1 MFYCVIITC
10 IYHICKKEKQM
21 WLYINKPKGGFN
33 LAGINKDYLKD
44 HRTFR
49 LRNKRIIAIFPI
61 VSVLIIVAVF
71 LHLMLVGVTVT
82 SDALCGIEEHI
93 HTEECYSGSE
103 LICAKPE
110 HTHSSDCFPDNTA
123 DTETYVDWMK
133 TFENVE
139 MTDNVS
145 GNLASIATTQVGYA
159 ESNEN
164 YNFDAQG
171 IKKGY
176 TRYGEWFGNPYGNWN
191 TMFVSFCIHYAGIE
205 NSDALTSANALT
217 MQQKWQTYGVYET
230 AANHIVARNGE
241 IVFLDTD
248 GDSLTDSAGI
258 LVLNYADNESF
269 DEDMSKSEE
278 KIGVILGDSNDKV
291 EFVPLNIDEVTGFG
305 LTHNLQSDNS
315 SSVQKSESDTNDVF
329 ISELDSY
336 GKEKSAYYS
345 QLSSEIK
352 SDIDKLGEE
361 EQTLLVDLL
370 FSINQLP
377 DTDEFFNTLD
387 EFYNND
393 DTQGEES
400 YITSTQERM
409 TSAYA
414 HYQEI
419 DYLREYIFNLDKL
432 FELKD
437 VFSSFSVQMFTTG
450 TSSPV
455 TFNFFNRGWNAVA
468 PILIYGGSAREV
480 ITTGSKPNVY
490 WHGIVVD
497 YNSDE
502 DYYYVSKKY
511 EGGTSSDSSS
521 VLDLKP
527 STSKGFV
534 LFIWMAD
541 TSSTTVQMNAAT
553 TASAVEVGDRVTISV
568 DPSTLSAGYKSS
580 GYGTITFSE
589 YIPPA
594 TETEEDLNLYEDSPD
609 ASDSQIVDGGGK
621 VTSADQKVITTKTIN
636 GTSEENVF
644 DITLTVQ
651 TQADI
656 QTFLSEPDMAV
667 VIVMDISN
675 TMNSYYPNTQKTTT
689 RYDAA
694 VAAAENFMRQFA
706 AETAGLSQIGF
717 VAFNT
722 HAHEILPL
730 QPCTT
735 SNVDSLI
742 SVMKT
747 DTKAIISASGYA
759 NSHDRFTNV
768 EGGLKRGY
776 DMIKNSGNANKYVV
790 FLSDG
795 FPTTY
800 LKDNSDDST
809 NYNGY
814 DPYTSSGTVGADG
827 VFHDDVLGVYCGSG
841 TSYSDKASIK
851 ARVMADR
858 IKSSGTKIFSIGVD
872 VGGQKVQTY
881 VDAAWSTGSVVDRTS
896 TTYEIGS
903 PTSTSAYTNW
913 LGNSIGSG
921 YYYDSTNSEELENAF
936 TEIFAEI
943 REINEQSTKT
953 IWTVSD
959 PMPVHYTEPGI
970 VGFIH
975 FFDKDGNPVA
985 SPDNPEKIT
994 GTHTVN
1000 GENSAH
1006 HSEDVIYWD
1015 LKKSGYTTSQ
1025 DSDNPSVTY
1034 YYYSLKY
1041 RIRLVNEKND
1051 ETEPFVEN
1059 HVYQT
1064 NGDAKL
1070 EYRLIVETN
1079 GVQQVSPVKYVSFS
1093 KPSVL
1098 GYLGEFEFIK
1108 QGNSNVALPGAEFT
1122 LTHDD
1127 ENCTACH
1134 GDNTAITDSDAHEEN
1149 YTDDHFIH
1157 VIGPYKAVSDSGGKV
1172 SFTNIPSGHSYILT
1186 ESVPPEGYVAT
1197 QNKYN
1202 VTVAYDET
1210 TVTQTNPDGTVVVWT
1225 GDNNVIT
1232 NVETSFIFPETG
1244 ANGTTIFYIVGSI
1257 FMLASVV
1264 LILKKRMFSVSVR
1277 KFFSKM

>member
-1 MFYCVIITC
+1 MADM
-10 IYHICKKEKQM
+10 KKE
-21 WLYINKPKGGFN
+21 
-33 LAGINKDYLKD
+33 YLKD
-44 HRTFR
+44 HKLFR
-49 LRNKRIIAIFPI
+49 VRNKRIVAIVPLIAVLVAI
-61 VSVLIIVAVF
+61 VVF
-71 LHLMLVGVTVT
+71 WCLKLVGITVT
-82 SDALCGIEEHI
+82 SDALCGLEEHS
-93 HTEECYSGSE
+93 HTISCYTDGE
-103 LICAKPE
+103 LTCMKPE
-110 HTHSSDCFPDNTA
+110 HSHSSECFSDSTA
-123 DTETYVDWMK
+123 DTETIIDWMK

-139 MTDNVS
+139 ITDNVAQ
-145 GNLASIATTQVGYA
+145 NLVSIAITQLGYE
-159 ESNEN
+159 ESTRN
-164 YNFDAQG
+164 YIFDDQG
-171 IKKGY
+171 NKMGY

-191 TMFVSFCIHYAGIE
+191 GMFVSFCINYADIK
-205 NSDALTSANALT
+205 NSESLVSMNALT
-217 MQQKWQTYGVYET
+217 MEQKWQELDVYENAASHIT
-230 AANHIVARNGE
+230 AKNGE

-248 GDSLTDSAGI
+248 GDNLTDSVGVI
-258 LVLNYADNESF
+258 VLNYENPETES
-269 DEDMSKSEE
+269 ESIKV
-278 KIGVILGDSNDKV
+278 GVILGDRNNRV
-291 EFVPLNIDEVTGFG
+291 EVVSLNIDEVNGYG
-305 LTHNLQSDNS
+305 LTHKLQSE
-315 SSVQKSESDTNDVF
+315 SVSEQESESDLEEVF
-329 ISELDSY
+329 VSELDNS
-336 GKEKSAYYS
+336 GEEKAAYYS
-345 QLSSEIK
+345 QLSAEIK
-352 SDIDKLGEE
+352 TDIGKLSEE
-361 EQTLLVDLL
+361 EQTLVIDLL

-377 DTDEFFNTLD
+377 DTDTFFEKLD

-393 DTQGEES
+393 DTSGEEE
-400 YITSTQERM
+400 YLISTQESM

-419 DYLREYIFNLDKL
+419 EHLREHIFNLDKL
-432 FELKD
+432 MELKN
-437 VFSSFSVQMFTTG
+437 VYSSLSVQTYTTG

-455 TFNFFNRGWNAVA
+455 TFNFVNRGWNAVA

-502 DYYYVSKKY
+502 DYYYVSQKY

-541 TSSTTVQMNAAT
+541 TSSTTVQVNAAE

-568 DPSTLSAGYKSS
+568 DPSTLSTGYKSS
-580 GYGTITFSE
+580 GYGTVTFSE
-589 YIPPA
+589 YVPPA
-594 TETEEDLNLYEDSPD
+594 TETEEDLNWYEDSPD
-609 ASDSQIVDGGGK
+609 ASDGQIDDGGGR
-621 VTSADQKVITTKTIN
+621 VVSADRKVITTKTIN
-636 GTSEENVF
+636 GTSEENIF

-651 TQADI
+651 TQTDI

-675 TMNSYYPNTQKTTT
+675 TMNDYYPNTQTSTS

-706 AETAGLSQIGF
+706 AETAGLSQVGF

-722 HAHEILPL
+722 HAHEILPM
-730 QPCTT
+730 QSCTT
-735 SNVDSLI
+735 ANVDSLV
-742 SVMKT
+742 SEMKS
-747 DTKAIISASGYA
+747 DTRAIIKASGYA
-759 NSHDRFTNV
+759 DSHDRFTNV

-776 DMIKNSGNANKYVV
+776 DMLKNSGNANKYVV

-800 LKDNSDDST
+800 LQDNSDDST

-814 DPYTSSGTVGADG
+814 DPYTSSGTVGTDG
-827 VFHDDVLGVYCGSG
+827 VFHDDVLGLYCGSG

-851 ARVMADR
+851 ARVMANR

-872 VGGQKVQTY
+872 VGGQTVQKY
-881 VDAAWSTGSVVDRTS
+881 VDAAWSTGSIVDRTS

-903 PTSTSAYTNW
+903 PTSTSAYTDW

-921 YYYDSTNSEELENAF
+921 YYYDSTNSAELERAF
-936 TEIFAEI
+936 SEIFAEI

-959 PMPVHYTEPGI
+959 PMPVHYTAPGI

-975 FFDKDGNPVA
+975 FFDIDGNPVA
-985 SPDNPEKIT
+985 SPDNPESIT
-994 GTHTVN
+994 GTHIVG
-1000 GENSAH
+1000 GENSAY
-1006 HSEDVIYWD
+1006 HSDEVIYWD
-1015 LKKSGYTTSQ
+1015 LKKSGYTTSK
-1025 DSDNPSVTY
+1025 DPDNPSVTY
-1034 YYYSLKY
+1034 YHYSLKY

-1051 ETEPFVEN
+1051 DIEPFVEN

-1079 GVQQVSPVKYVSFS
+1079 GVQQVSPVEYVSFS
-1093 KPSVL
+1093 KPAVH
-1098 GYLGEFEFIK
+1098 GYLGELEFTK
-1108 QGNSNVALPGAEFT
+1108 QDNLNVVLPGAEFT

-1134 GDNTAITDSDAHEEN
+1134 GDNTAITDSSAHDEN
-1149 YTDDHFIH
+1149 YTADHMVHI
-1157 VIGPYKAVSDSGGKV
+1157 IGPYKAVSDSEGKV
-1172 SFTNIPSGHSYILT
+1172 SFVNIPSGHAYILT
-1186 ESVPPEGYVAT
+1186 ESVPPEGYVAML
-1197 QNKYN
+1197 NKYN

-1210 TVTQTNPDGTVVVWT
+1210 TVTQTMPNGTVVVWT

-1232 NVETSFIFPETG
+1232 NIEASYIIPETG
-1244 ANGTTIFYIVGSI
+1244 GIGTTIFYIVGGLL
-1257 FMLASVV
+1257 MLAAVV
-1264 LILKKRMFSVSVR
+1264 ILVSKKRMASFA
-1277 KFFSKM
+1277 